1 MRAGVDADSCSSFD
15 LYCYGP
21 VTAECSTMELH
32 RPARDTMAGLEKGL
46 RDALHT
52 AGYRVLNEI
61 TSRHA
66 IDELLMA
73 EVLKAFS
80 GQFSRLI
87 IAPKGL

>member
-1 MRAGVDADSCSSFD
+1 
-15 LYCYGP
+15 
-21 VTAECSTMELH
+21 MELH
-32 RPARDTMAGLEKGL
+32 RPARDTVAGLEKEL

-61 TSRHA
+61 KSRHP

-87 IAPKGL
+87 IAPTGLRPTTKLVANEVGRNRFAVGN